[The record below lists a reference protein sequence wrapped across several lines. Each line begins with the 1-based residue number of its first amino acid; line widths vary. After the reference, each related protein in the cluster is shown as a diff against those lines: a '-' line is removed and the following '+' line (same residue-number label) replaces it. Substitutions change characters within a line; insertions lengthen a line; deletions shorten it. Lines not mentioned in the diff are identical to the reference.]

1 MVRVL
6 QATQLTLHDVKTKF
20 GLQPETEPDFFTE
33 WQVPPP
39 ALNDYQRQLLDQT
52 QADYIYWTDYP
63 IHEELVKMVVVSPLL
78 SVAGFYKSPFRPV
91 AEKTIE
97 IEIEAT
103 ETDAEDEIVRGRI
116 DILVLNEQLW
126 VTTVE
131 AKGPQFSWLV
141 GLPQTLTYMASSD
154 QPTPTRFG
162 MITNGADFIFVKLRK
177 DMGQYGL
184 SKPFSL
190 FNPGNDL
197 YEVVGVLR
205 SVSH

>member
-6 QATQLTLHDVKTKF
+6 QATQLTLHDVEAKF

-39 ALNDYQRQLLDQT
+39 TLNDYQRQLLDQT
-52 QADYIYWTDYP
+52 QANFKYLIAYP
-63 IHEELVKMVVVSPLL
+63 VHEELVKMVVVSPLL
-78 SVAGFYKSPFRPV
+78 SVAGFYQRPFRPV
-91 AEKTIE
+91 AEQTIE
-97 IEIEAT
+97 LEIE
-103 ETDAEDEIVRGRI
+103 AEDEIVRGRI